1 MSARRTSE
9 MAPPARRRYCTV
21 DVFSDRLFGGN
32 PLAVV
37 LDAAQLST
45 AQMQALAAEF
55 NYAETSFVLPPH
67 DPAHSAQVRIFT
79 PRSEV
84 PFAGHPN
91 VGTAFV
97 LARQLVASGAALPA
111 QFLFEEGAGV
121 VPVRVLHE
129 QGLVVGAELQ
139 APQALTRSAPVPLE
153 AAAACLSLPAAALRS
168 AVHAPLVASV
178 GLPFL
183 VAEVA
188 TRAVLAEARPDTA
201 AHARILPDLGV
212 DAIYAY
218 VRDRDDDDGV
228 TILHARMFAP
238 LDGIP
243 EDPATGSATAA
254 TLALLAELDPAADAE
269 RRWRVHQGDD
279 MGRPSVLLGTTT
291 RRQGRQQPVRLAGR
305 CVPVMSGV
313 IELAGA
319 AATAT

>member
-1 MSARRTSE
+1 MQMEPQT
-9 MAPPARRRYCTV
+9 RRRYCTV

-45 AQMQALAAEF
+45 AQMQAIAAEF
-55 NYAETSFVLPPH
+55 NYSETTFVLPPA

-79 PRSEV
+79 PRTEV

-97 LARQLVASGAALPA
+97 LARELAAAGSAVPA
-111 QFLFEEGAGV
+111 QFLFEERAGI
-121 VPVRVLHE
+121 VPVRVLFDTGTAGHA
-129 QGLVVGAELQ
+129 GAVIGAELQ
-139 APQALTRSAPVPLE
+139 APQPLTHSAPVPLE
-153 AAAACLSLPAAALRS
+153 DAAACLSLPAAALSS
-168 AVHAPLVASV
+168 AVHTPLVASV

-183 VAEVA
+183 VAEVH
-188 TRAVLAEARPDTA
+188 TRAALAEARPDAA
-201 AHARILPDLGV
+201 AHERILPGLGA
-212 DAIYAY
+212 DGIYAY
-218 VRDRDDDDGV
+218 VRYHDDAATGAAV
-228 TILHARMFAP
+228 LHARMFAP
-238 LDGIP
+238 LDGVP

-254 TLALLAELDPAADAE
+254 TLALLAGLDPAADNE
-269 RRWRVHQGDD
+269 RHWRVHQGDD
-279 MGRPSVLLGTTT
+279 MGRPSVLLGVTA

-319 AATAT
+319 A